1 MTALTV
7 GALALAGCG
16 AATQPTSESTPSIS
30 TAPVVDSGA
39 TTEPTASPDAPTD
52 APGLPTEAAALDQA
66 VTFANGV
73 TVEVVSATAT
83 AVEAETPGEVSGPAV
98 VVKIRAVNDSQE
110 DVDLDSAVVMLAA
123 VDGEVGIGTT
133 AGDNSP
139 LGGVIGRGQSVD
151 ATYTFMLGSPAGRTI
166 NVTVNY
172 SAGQPVAEFTGE
184 ISS

>member
-7 GALALAGCG
+7 GAFALAGCG
-16 AATQPTSESTPSIS
+16 AATQPASDSTPSSS
-30 TAPVVDSGA
+30 TAPVVDSGGA
-39 TTEPTASPDAPTD
+39 TEPTASADAPTE
-52 APGLPTEAAALDQA
+52 APGLPTEAAALDQS

-73 TVEVVSATAT
+73 TVEVVSVTPT
-83 AVEAETPGEVSGPAV
+83 EVEAETPGEVSGSAV
-98 VVKIRAVNDSQE
+98 IVTVRAVNDSQE

-123 VDGEVGIGTT
+123 ADGEVGIGTT
-133 AGDNSP
+133 AGENSP

-151 ATYTFMLGSPAGRTI
+151 ASYTFMLGSPAGRTI